1 MMNALSDEEIR
12 SIKRGGQDA
21 KKIYAA
27 YARALQSQDKPT
39 VILVKT
45 VKGDGIGG
53 AVQGLN
59 TVHQKK
65 NLKAEERIRCGRDYG
80 IPLSDE
86 ELAAASFYRPPAD
99 SQEARYLRERRAAL
113 NGPLPKRQVECPALP
128 APPLDRFTEFMGGSA
143 GRPVSTTAAAVRILM
158 RLLKEPELGRHI
170 VPIVPDEARTF
181 GMDALF
187 KVAGIYSPDGQRYTP
202 VDAGTLLPYK
212 EAADGQILQEGI
224 CETGAMASFL
234 AAGTAYAMHGVP
246 TIPFYFFYSIF
257 GFQRVGDMIW
267 ACGDSLCRG
276 FLIGGTAG
284 RTTLNGEGLQHQ
296 DGHSP
301 LVAQTVPNLVTYDP
315 AFAYELA
322 LIVRDGIRRMYE
334 RQEDVF
340 YYLTVYNE
348 NYAMPPMPAGVED
361 GVLRGLYCFERR
373 AGATPSSPLVNL
385 LASGSLM
392 QQALAARDLL
402 LARGCAVN
410 LWSMTSAGE
419 LYRDALACERWNRL
433 HPLAAP
439 RMPYVEATLRE
450 EGGVFVAV
458 SDYMKALGDLL
469 SRWMPGPYAT
479 LGTDGY
485 GLSESRPALR
495 AHFEVGPPDIALAA
509 LDLLKGTGTIA
520 ADDVAAFIVEHGIDP
535 DRPAAVGR

>member
-1 MMNALSDEEIR
+1 MR
-12 SIKRGGQDA
+12 
-21 KKIYAA
+21 
-27 YARALQSQDKPT
+27 KPR
-39 VILVKT
+39 V
-45 VKGDGIGG
+45 
-53 AVQGLN
+53 
-59 TVHQKK
+59 
-65 NLKAEERIRCGRDYG
+65 RW
-80 IPLSDE
+80 S
-86 ELAAASFYRPPAD
+86 
-99 SQEARYLRERRAAL
+99 
-113 NGPLPKRQVECPALP
+113 
-128 APPLDRFTEFMGGSA
+128 
-143 GRPVSTTAAAVRILM
+143 AAAVRILT
-158 RLLKEPELGRHI
+158 RLLKDPELGRYI

-187 KVAGIYSPDGQRYTP
+187 KAAGIYSPDGQRYTP

-276 FLIGGTAG
+276 FLMGGTAG

-315 AFAYELA
+315 AFAFELA
-322 LIVRDGIRRMYE
+322 LIIRDGIRRMYE

-348 NYAMPPMPAGVED
+348 NYAMPPMPAGVEE
-361 GVLRGLYCFERR
+361 GVLRGLYCFERC
-373 AGATPSSPLVNL
+373 AGATPSSPVVNL
-385 LASGSLM
+385 LASGSIL
-392 QQALAARDLL
+392 QQALAARELL
-402 LARGCAVN
+402 VARGYAVN
-410 LWSMTSAGE
+410 VWSVTSAGE
-419 LYRDALACERWNRL
+419 LYRDALDCERWNRL
-433 HPLAAP
+433 HPLESP
-439 RMPYVEATLRE
+439 RVPYVEAMLAAE
-450 EGGVFVAV
+450 EGVFVAV

-469 SRWMPGPYAT
+469 SRWVPGPFTT

-485 GLSESRPALR
+485 GASESRGALR
-495 AHFEVGPPDIALAA
+495 AHFEIGPADIALAA
-509 LDLLKGTGTIA
+509 LDLLKRQGVIA
-520 ADDVAAFIVEHGIDP
+520 ATDVADFIAAQGMDTE
-535 DRPAAVGR
+535 RPSAARHTLP